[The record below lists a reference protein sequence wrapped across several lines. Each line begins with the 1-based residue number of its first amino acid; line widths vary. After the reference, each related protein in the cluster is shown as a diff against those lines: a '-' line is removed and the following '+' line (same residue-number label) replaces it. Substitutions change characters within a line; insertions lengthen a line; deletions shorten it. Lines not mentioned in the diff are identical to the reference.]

1 MSDIIEK
8 TFASL
13 PKLFSDGL
21 RGSPREKNSPPRKI
35 ILGRGFQSFLTN
47 VNLCRSRE
55 EEKTV
60 VAHEL
65 KQIKESLNR
74 TDVSQETVCELLC
87 RLVYCHLIGYDVSS
101 GFIHMIKLAQQGT
114 GLEKRIGYLASVLL
128 LHPDHELLLLLM
140 NTIQKDLQ
148 STNILDNCV
157 ALSAVCHLVHSDA
170 GLISMM
176 LPLVQKKLQHP
187 RELVRMKAAC
197 CIRRFIRIAPS
208 YQGHLQDNIR
218 KLLYDKDPGVM
229 SIGVQIHLQLLKS
242 GVQTVDTLTSDLCSI
257 LQQIMNGSLPSSFE
271 YHGIPLPW
279 LQIDILRVL
288 AILGQ
293 GNKQNSESM
302 YPLLRD
308 FLVKINMRQQ
318 MAYALMYECIVT
330 ITKIVP
336 HRGLLKEAS
345 VRVKKF
351 VTSTAY
357 VLKYIGVKAL
367 TALIEVSPESITDCQ
382 MTVVEL
388 LDDPDQ
394 AIQSKTVDLLYSM
407 ANETNVKVVCSKLI
421 ERLDNPAGNSS
432 KSELIDRILTLTE
445 KYSGDAV
452 WGYDVV
458 LLILREERGSLPAG
472 LVDRVFSHLTKY
484 LKLPTDKTPAS
495 DVVQNIVK
503 KSVQGMFQ
511 ENCCKELVKIAS
523 WILSECSFLLKNMPD
538 DKLMSLLQ
546 RQFLRR
552 SLDTPT
558 RLWILSCATS
568 LLCGGVVKPGT
579 LKEALK
585 AMRDALTASPTKAPD
600 FTLQQR
606 LAECER
612 LCGSPLTFDLNTL
625 QLNPH
630 QCDFTLS
637 FLDDFVCA
645 DLEGDSKPYMHRNW
659 RIPAVKD
666 PLFSGFGVKPG
677 SESITSDS
685 SEKLTKSAS
694 SEPKN
699 VNLRLEGVSR
709 VWGEEGFLLAGPGET
724 HDTQAPEKQR
734 ELEKK
739 RELAAA
745 LFSGIHGNNKFDEQG
760 ELEDPWSQEV
770 PLALDSTSLDWR
782 SFDVKVVPRL
792 DNSAED
798 PPSGNMDSPSR
809 LVDLSELEKPNVSV
823 FTHDTVVSVDE
834 HETGCPPQDHQSD
847 QLDHQSAHPQC
858 MMGQGTGGTHGLE
871 YHSREP
877 PPLGPNDFSQDEG
890 QQAGNEWTSLYEG
903 VDSSGQTPQDNSSE
917 NIHILESG
925 AYDITGSD
933 TGEESL
939 YSQFTVTSDNEGS
952 AGQTDYSS

>member
-394 AIQSKTVDLLYSM
+394 AIQSK
-407 ANETNVKVVCSKLI
+407 
-421 ERLDNPAGNSS
+421 
-432 KSELIDRILTLTE
+432 
-445 KYSGDAV
+445 
-452 WGYDVV
+452 
-458 LLILREERGSLPAG
+458 
-472 LVDRVFSHLTKY
+472 
-484 LKLPTDKTPAS
+484 
-495 DVVQNIVK
+495 
-503 KSVQGMFQ
+503 
-511 ENCCKELVKIAS
+511 
-523 WILSECSFLLKNMPD
+523 ILSECSFLLKNMPD

-630 QCDFTLS
+630 QVHIHCDFTLS

-734 ELEKK
+734 ELKKK

-823 FTHDTVVSVDE
+823 FTRDTIVSVDE